1 MAKYAQPNRFYNDL
15 QLQVYMYAFMNVDTE
30 TIPVEEYSPA
40 KKCLLRNK
48 RKYQMQDQYQKI
60 GWYLFTYVQKIMS

>member
-30 TIPVEEYSPA
+30 TIPVEEYSPV
-40 KKCLLRNK
+40 KKMFVEK
-48 RKYQMQDQYQKI
+48 
-60 GWYLFTYVQKIMS
+60 